1 MKVNRKKFFDGF
13 KKHFDSSLDQSQV
26 DGIEFLLTSF
36 ENEPLWKD
44 VRHIAYA
51 LATIYHE
58 TAASMQPVEEGYY
71 LGSPTRVKDFQ
82 KTLRYYPH
90 FGRGYVQLTWERN
103 YVKAGKA
110 LGVDFLKNPKLVMR
124 PDYSFQILTRGMFEG
139 WFTGKKLSTYIHGTV
154 CDYVNARKIINGT
167 DKAGLIAGYARLFEK
182 LLRDSG
188 SSTTAAVQTA
198 DSSSLEPEPADASTT
213 PTTTE
218 VVQNAEQIINTGDTG
233 ASTPAPVDVTLNAPQ
248 GMGSVQTATKVTVLG
263 ITVPPF
269 ILIIV
274 ETIKGW
280 ISDGFLD
287 AKEIGN
293 TVVALIKDNSKYIL
307 IAVGLVVVVII
318 IKKITRELIFLVTV
332 ITHAIPGWNSIT
344 VVAPEKVE
352 PKKKW
357 YQFWK

>member
-1 MKVNRKKFFDGF
+1 MKFNRKKFFDGF

-36 ENEPLWKD
+36 EQEPLWKD
-44 VRHIAYA
+44 LRHIAYA

-71 LGSPTRVKDFQ
+71 LGRRAKAFQ

-110 LGVDFLKNPKLVMR
+110 LRVDFIKNPNLVMR

-139 WFTGKKLSTYIHGTV
+139 WFTGKKLSTYIHGAT

-167 DKAGLIAGYARLFEK
+167 DKAGLIAGYARLFEQ
-182 LLRDSG
+182 LLKISG
-188 SSTTAAVQTA
+188 SSTIAAVQTA
-198 DSSSLEPEPADASTT
+198 DSTSLESEPAEATT
-213 PTTTE
+213 PPTI
-218 VVQNAEQIINTGDTG
+218 QNAEQIINTGDTG
-233 ASTPAPVDVTLNAPQ
+233 TPTPAPVDVTLNAPQ

-269 ILIIV
+269 IFVIV

-280 ISDGFLD
+280 ISDGSLD

-293 TVVALIKDNSKYIL
+293 TVVSLIKDNSKYIL

-357 YQFWK
+357 YQFWAR